1 MKAKQA
7 VSQHP
12 LLPLPAAELLLGLL
26 SQVTEQISL
35 PGVPKLS
42 EDLFF
47 LIYQGKKKSQ
57 APESTPHQRQHPQI
71 GYIVIWG
78 LEKWKRGMWWLSLLL
93 WRLHKKSHLRNL
105 ALLAD
110 LVRYY

>member
-57 APESTPHQRQHPQI
+57 APESTPPPKTASSDWL
-71 GYIVIWG
+71 YCYLG
-78 LEKWKRGMWWLSLLL
+78 LREMEK
-93 WRLHKKSHLRNL
+93 RNVVAFTF
-105 ALLAD
+105 ALEVA
-110 LVRYY
+110 